1 MAKTKSEALEPV
13 TITNS
18 EQTSMPAL
26 TMEELNAGDTVQAPK
41 KWKQTINHSLE
52 TLQNTKFSK
61 LFYNRVWP
69 YLSPFMVVMIF
80 LVILPLIAIIIY
92 SFIKPTGDSIQFQST
107 FAHFME
113 MFTNQGVMIALG
125 LSIAYAL
132 IASIL
137 CVIIGYPIAYI
148 MGQMRSKI
156 FARNIW
162 VLVTLPIWISMLLK
176 VLGLQSFFYLL
187 SPIFLGTP
195 IAVIVGMVY
204 MFLPFAITPI
214 YDAIIARNVD
224 LEEAAMDLGV
234 SRTKTFFTIT
244 LRETMPGILTGFSLV
259 IVQAATSL
267 IVVHYLGAGKITLI
281 SSVIESYFFKGSNF
295 GYGSAIAVVLTIMIF
310 LLMLIIRLFSNRI
323 EKRGRGHR
331 RSWKNWWKART
342 SRL

>member
-1 MAKTKSEALEPV
+1 MKEKEKPVDHTLTLEEV
-13 TITNS
+13 T
-18 EQTSMPAL
+18 EGEL
-26 TMEELNAGDTVQAPK
+26 TIEDLAPERLDEPN
-41 KWKQTINHSLE
+41 KWKRMVHHSVE
-52 TLQNTKFSK
+52 VFEKSK
-61 LFYNRVWP
+61 ASRLFYDRVWP
-69 YLSPFMVVMIF
+69 YLAPFVLVMVF

-107 FAHFME
+107 MEHFIE
-113 MFTNQGVMIALG
+113 MFTNKGVMVALG
-125 LSIAYAL
+125 LSVAYAL
-132 IASIL
+132 IASLL

-148 MGQMRSKI
+148 MGQLRSRILAK
-156 FARNIW
+156 NIW

-187 SPIFLGTP
+187 SPTFLGTP

-214 YDAIIARNVD
+214 YDSIISRNVD
-224 LEEAAMDLGV
+224 LEEAAMDLGL

-281 SSVIESYFFKGSNF
+281 SSIIESYFFKGSNF
-295 GYGSAIAVVLTIMIF
+295 GYGSAIAVILTIMIF
-310 LLMLIIRLFSNRI
+310 LLMFIIKMLSRRV
-323 EKRGRGHR
+323 EKKGQVR
-331 RSWKNWWKART
+331 RSWKNWWKAHT